1 MPRFIIVTRDNDSV
15 LSDVT
20 SKSELTALK
29 SLTGVSHLFSI
40 NSRESVRGDYLVWKA
55 YSTAPS
61 DFASMD
67 PSTLQ
72 LSLLLHADVAG
83 YWRAA

>member
-15 LSDVT
+15 LSDVI
-20 SKSELTALK
+20 SRSEIAALE
-29 SLTGVSHLFSI
+29 SLTGVSHSFSV
-40 NSRESVRGDYLVWKA
+40 NYREAVRGDYLVWEA
-55 YSTAPS
+55 YSTAPF

-72 LSLLLHADVAG
+72 LWLTLHANVCG